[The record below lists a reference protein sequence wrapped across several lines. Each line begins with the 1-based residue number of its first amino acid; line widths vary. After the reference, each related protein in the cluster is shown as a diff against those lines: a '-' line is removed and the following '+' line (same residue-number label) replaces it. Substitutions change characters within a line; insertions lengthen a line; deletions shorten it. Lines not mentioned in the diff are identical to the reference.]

1 MSTTATLDTEASCML
16 RASLRGNAVF
26 SAVSGIVLIAGAAPL
41 GTLLGVGAPAV
52 LLTVGVILV
61 LYAGGL
67 WWNARRPEV
76 NRAEARIAVAL
87 DVAWVVLSAALLIF
101 APSLLTRGALA
112 GRGRL
117 RDRGA
122 ACAPS
127 IGAVKR
133 RVPGFAPRRAGCPP
147 RRSAR
152 RWGWRRRGRPRTN
165 TRSEIPPSP
174 SRPRTQPPSFGLRAL
189 DR

>member
-1 MSTTATLDTEASCML
+1 MSTTATFDAEASCLL

-52 LLTVGVILV
+52 LTTVGVILV
-61 LYAGGL
+61 VYAGGL

-101 APSLLTRGALA
+101 APSLLTPA
-112 GRGRL
+112 GRWIV
-117 RDRGA
+117 A
-122 ACAPS
+122 AV
-127 IGAVKR
+127 AVC
-133 RVPGFAPRRAGCPP
+133 VAGFA
-147 RRSAR
+147 
-152 RWGWRRRGRPRTN
+152 
-165 TRSEIPPSP
+165 IL
-174 SRPRTQPPSFGLRAL
+174 QSFGLRAL